1 GLCRRIVR
9 HEQDAED
16 AFQATFLVFVRKA
29 GAIGKHESVGS
40 WLYGVAYRVSM
51 KAKVAAARQHAR
63 QTALS
68 SEPAADDGGGATGRG
83 LWAVVDEELNRL
95 PSKYRRAV
103 VLCYLQ
109 GQSAQDAARSLGCPR
124 GTVLSRLARARER
137 LRGRLVRRGLILTA
151 SAVAVA

>member
-1 GLCRRIVR
+1 ESSDAGLRGAFPGGHAPAAFAVLVERYGPLVLGLCRRIVQ

-68 SEPAADDGGGATGRG
+68 SEPAADDG
-83 LWAVVDEELNRL
+83 
-95 PSKYRRAV
+95 
-103 VLCYLQ
+103 
-109 GQSAQDAARSLGCPR
+109 
-124 GTVLSRLARARER
+124 
-137 LRGRLVRRGLILTA
+137 
-151 SAVAVA
+151 